1 MKFFIS
7 LVAATQGFSILNGDP
22 YDKNMF
28 EKKFYG
34 FVRHSSNPNYARLPK
49 SEITQKRQITKEEL
63 DRMDNTVWN
72 NGPYESQNDSVEA
85 QNIAVEDQS
94 TGNVP
99 VVTETGM
106 EPKSI
111 PAAYICTGSER
122 DTYAECSQ
130 WTSKCHLPAILSTCT
145 KTCRQC

>member
-1 MKFFIS
+1 MKFFLS
-7 LVAATQGFSILNGDP
+7 LIAVSQEFSILNGDP

-49 SEITQKRQITKEEL
+49 SELTPKRTITQEEL

-72 NGPYESQNDSVEA
+72 NGPMESNLD
-85 QNIAVEDQS
+85 QNIPETAPNQAEIES
-94 TGNVP
+94 KTGIEP
-99 VVTETGM
+99 V
-106 EPKSI
+106 SI
-111 PAAYICTGSER
+111 PAAYICTGSES
-122 DTYAECSQ
+122 DTYAECPQ
-130 WTSKCHLPAILSTCT
+130 WSEKCHLPQILATCA